1 MKFTG
6 KIFGIGL
13 TILLLLVISGCAAGS
28 NRQAQDPARQPAGDA
43 ADREAAVMDSFTA
56 LLQKKEVTVPA
67 VIQFVDSN
75 IANVSRSHA
84 ASLIIGLEQLQ
95 QEKLPQLE
103 DQFSASEASQKILA
117 KGPAGSLTDS
127 FISTV
132 DNHEVQTLLLTAKTG
147 GFKVETAEGMY
158 FPVIDYSLYKKYRN
172 AVTPDIAAY
181 IDIMA
186 AEAEKTPV
194 KDAALRITWAE
205 VLQRAMTQERFIKEY
220 GNSVKAADMRR
231 LLQQYTAFAFYG
243 ANNTPLFSYDT
254 GQMDPA
260 AKQVYLTT
268 AVTADNGSFSQALSG
283 YLAVLN
289 KNGYKL
295 TAEVQEF
302 RNKAMAE
309 GR

>member
-1 MKFTG
+1 MKFTS
-6 KIFGIGL
+6 KIFGICL
-13 TILLLLVISGCAAGS
+13 IILLLPVISGCTAGS
-28 NRQAQDPARQPAGDA
+28 RQAQEPARQPAGDA
-43 ADREAAVMDSFTA
+43 ADREAAVMNSFTA
-56 LLQKKEVTVPA
+56 LVQKQAVTLPA
-67 VIQFVDSN
+67 VIEFIDSN
-75 IANVSRSHA
+75 IASVSPGNAS
-84 ASLIIGLEQLQ
+84 SLIAGLEQMQ

-103 DQFSASEASQKILA
+103 EQFSTSEASQKILA
-117 KGPAGSLTDS
+117 KGPSGALTDS
-127 FISTV
+127 FISTI
-132 DNHEVQTLLLTAKTG
+132 DNKDVQTLLRTAKTG

-158 FPVIDYSLYKKYRN
+158 FPVIDYSSYKKYRN

-231 LLQQYTAFAFYG
+231 LLQQYTAFALYG

-260 AKQVYLTT
+260 AKQAYLTT
-268 AVTADNGSFSQALSG
+268 AVTADNGSFSRALSG
-283 YLAVLN
+283 YLAVLK
-289 KNGYKL
+289 KNEYKL

-302 RNKAMAE
+302 RNKTMAE